1 MTKKETTL
9 MFIKYI
15 GTLSGTAMAK
25 ALKDFARSEFNE
37 TIIDKSQIDDVV
49 KAIKQHADILAKE
62 NPRWKQVE
70 IDKKNSRYSK
80 EVEDVDLFWVLVD
93 EETIL
98 TIQQAKGN
106 FAEN

>member
-1 MTKKETTL
+1 
-9 MFIKYI
+9 MFIKYV

-25 ALKDFARSEFNE
+25 ALKDFAHSEFNE
-37 TIIDKSQIDDVV
+37 TIIDKSQIDNVV

-62 NPRWKQVE
+62 KPRWKQVE
-70 IDKKNSRYSK
+70 IDKSGSRFRK
-80 EVEDVDLFWVLVD
+80 EIGDVDLFWVRID
-93 EETIL
+93 EETVL